1 MENISDEDKID
12 SKELIDMEKTLNK
25 ATQLPPVKMVV
36 VNPYDKGTLESV
48 SLAYYENV
56 IIPILVGQKKKIIDR
71 VEEFKIDIAEDWIVE
86 GSDVEIP
93 EIAASLLYS
102 GEAKYIMKG
111 MISTADFMHVLLEP
125 KWKIRTERILSH
137 VGMFEM
143 PKSNRV
149 FLISDAAINI
159 LPNFTRKIHII
170 ANAVDVARKIGLVPI
185 RIAMLAAV
193 EKVKLPAMPA
203 TLDAFLMKKFANTGY
218 FGDCYIE
225 GPYAL
230 DNALDPEKAATKG
243 LKGEVAGKANILI
256 TPNIETGNVIWKI
269 FTCVQKAHPA
279 GVVMGGRC
287 PIVVPSRADDY
298 ITKLRSI
305 KFAKLLIG

>member
-149 FLISDAAINI
+149 FLMSDAAINI

>member
-56 IIPILVGQKKKIIDR
+56 IIPILVGQKKKIMDR
-71 VEEFKIDIAEDWIVE
+71 VKEFKIDIAEDWIVE

-149 FLISDAAINI
+149 FLMSDAAINI

>member
-1 MENISDEDKID
+1 MENISNEDKIS

-56 IIPILVGQKKKIIDR
+56 IIPILVGQKKEIMDR
-71 VEEFKIDIAEDWIVE
+71 VEEFQIDIVEDWIVE

-143 PKSNRV
+143 PKSKRV
-149 FLISDAAINI
+149 FLMSDAAINI
-159 LPNFTRKIHII
+159 LPNFTRKIHIV
-170 ANAVDVARKIGLVPI
+170 ANAVDVARKIGLIPI

-203 TLDAFLMKKFANTGY
+203 TLDAFLMKKFASTGY

-230 DNALDPEKAATKG
+230 DNALDPEKTATKG